1 MPLPTAND
9 INLGTRAQQVQS
21 VEYAAIKARYPNS
34 ARDAQIDVP
43 NGYFDVLA
51 DADAVLA
58 ARGAL
63 LGVERRRFAVE
74 VDGVIWFDAQAYA
87 GVRLIDADL
96 SVDLNCLVAR
106 WEVDL
111 DTEIT
116 RFELLG

>member
-1 MPLPTAND
+1 MPLPTSND
-9 INLGTRAQQVQS
+9 INFGTRAQQVQS

-34 ARDAQIDVP
+34 ARDAQSDVP

-63 LGVERRRFAVE
+63 LGTERRRFAVE
-74 VDGVIWFDAQAYA
+74 VDGIIWFDALTYP
-87 GVRLIDADL
+87 GIRLIDADM

-111 DTEIT
+111 DTETT